1 MRRRGPPR
9 AGELAEHSLEEL
21 RVRVADLAPRQELR
35 WLRALRRDAR
45 QGALSLA
52 GELERRRVARI
63 AELRRV
69 ARLFR
74 LRRGLFRAGC
84 RHVAGVDEV
93 GVGPMAGP
101 LVAAAVILPPK
112 VFLPGLDD
120 SKRLTPVARERL
132 DVEIRRQ
139 ALAVAVAEIPP
150 DEVDRIDVLRASW
163 LAMRRALEGLSVRPD
178 HVLIDA
184 HALADL
190 GLPQTSLPKGD
201 ARDGSIAAASI
212 VAKVHRDALMR
223 QLDARYPGY
232 GFARHM
238 GYCTREHRRAL
249 AALGPC
255 EMHRRSFAP
264 VAQLTLFT

>member
-1 MRRRGPPR
+1 MSRPR
-9 AGELAEHSLEEL
+9 AGDVGERSLEEL
-21 RVRVADLAPRQELR
+21 RVCVAGLAPRQELR

-45 QGALSLA
+45 RGARALA
-52 GELERRRVARI
+52 SELERRRVARI
-63 AELRRV
+63 AELRRL
-69 ARLFR
+69 ARLFK

-84 RHVAGVDEV
+84 RYVAGVDEV

-120 SKRLTPVARERL
+120 SKRLTPASRERL
-132 DVEIRRQ
+132 DGEIRRQ
-139 ALAVAVAEIPP
+139 ALCVAVAEIPP

-163 LAMRRALEGLSVRPD
+163 LAMRTALEGLALRPD
-178 HVLIDA
+178 HVLVDA
-184 HALADL
+184 HRLA
-190 GLPQTSLPKGD
+190 GLDVPHTSLPKGD

-212 VAKVHRDALMR
+212 VAKVHRDARMR
-223 QLDARYPGY
+223 QLDERYPGY

-264 VAQLTLFT
+264 VAQLQLFT